1 MSPVPLGADRPRPEW
16 FATFLADRGSRKPSA
31 HTLAAYCRDF
41 DGIAEVVVGGADVA
55 SMRLADITLDSLRT
69 AFAVFAETHAPA
81 SIRRCWST
89 WNTLCTF
96 LYTAEL
102 IAANPMPMIGRP
114 RTGKTLAKS
123 LPPNAIEALI
133 GVLAAEEP
141 STRRSDWIERDR
153 AIILTA
159 LLAGLRREELVGANI
174 GDIRPTDTGAVIQV
188 RGKGN
193 KDRRVPIEA
202 PLIEALQQYLAS
214 RAIRLPRPAGRRTC
228 PGAQFATWPAT
239 APLFVGADGERITRG
254 TLQYRVLRA
263 FQRAGIDAERARG
276 ALVHGLRHTFAT
288 ELANAEVSVYML
300 MRLLG
305 HESMATSQRY
315 ITAAGIETREAAARN
330 PLYKILQPSGDGEY

>member
-1 MSPVPLGADRPRPEW
+1 M
-16 FATFLADRGSRKPSA
+16 
-31 HTLAAYCRDF
+31 
-41 DGIAEVVVGGADVA
+41 
-55 SMRLADITLDSLRT
+55 
-69 AFAVFAETHAPA
+69 
-81 SIRRCWST
+81 
-89 WNTLCTF
+89 
-96 LYTAEL
+96 
-102 IAANPMPMIGRP
+102 
-114 RTGKTLAKS
+114 
-123 LPPNAIEALI
+123 
-133 GVLAAEEP
+133 
-141 STRRSDWIERDR
+141 
-153 AIILTA
+153 
-159 LLAGLRREELVGANI
+159 GANI

-214 RAIRLPRPAGRRTC
+214 RAMRFPRPAGRRSA
-228 PGAQFATWPAT
+228 PGGQFATWPAT